1 MASWFT
7 ELTNKAKV
15 LADNVTAITGTLNH
29 HSYHIIIITIVSQ
42 TIRISDQSSEHCST
56 GDSQRAE
63 PSEGG
68 ADSQEQ
74 SDVQRHATT
83 SMGD

>member
-29 HSYHIIIITIVSQ
+29 HSYHIIIIIIIIITIVSQ
-42 TIRISDQSSEHCST
+42 TIRISDQ
-56 GDSQRAE
+56 
-63 PSEGG
+63 
-68 ADSQEQ
+68 
-74 SDVQRHATT
+74 
-83 SMGD
+83 